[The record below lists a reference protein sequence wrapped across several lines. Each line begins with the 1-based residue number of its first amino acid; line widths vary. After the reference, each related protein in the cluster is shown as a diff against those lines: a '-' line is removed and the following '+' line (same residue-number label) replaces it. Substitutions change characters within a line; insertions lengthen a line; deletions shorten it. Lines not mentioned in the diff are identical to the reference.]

1 MPKRTTSKISH
12 KPSNA
17 KQSGKPRARPAK
29 STRLGRTLVA
39 GMTQVLAH
47 VRGETQLESYYLPG
61 PVDVKA
67 IRRKAGMSQ
76 SQFASAFALSKRTLQ
91 EWEQGKASP
100 DGTVRAY
107 LTVIDRNPTAVVAAL
122 RG

>member
-1 MPKRTTSKISH
+1 MPKRTTSRTSR

-17 KQSGKPRARPAK
+17 KGGGNPGASAAK

-47 VRGETQLESYYLPG
+47 VRGEAKLESYYLPG

-76 SQFASAFALSKRTLQ
+76 SQFASAFALSRRTLQ
-91 EWEQGKASP
+91 EWEQGKAAP

-107 LTVIDRNPTAVVAAL
+107 LTVIDRNPKAVVEAL

>member
-1 MPKRTTSKISH
+1 MPKKTTSKISR

-17 KQSGKPRARPAK
+17 KGAGKPGARKAK

-47 VRGETQLESYYLPG
+47 VRGETRLESYYLPG

-91 EWEQGKASP
+91 EWEQAK
-100 DGTVRAY
+100 R
-107 LTVIDRNPTAVVAAL
+107 RPTERFGL
-122 RG
+122 ISQ

>member
-1 MPKRTTSKISH
+1 MPRRTISKSSH

-17 KQSGKPRARPAK
+17 KGPGKPGARKTK
-29 STRLGRTLVA
+29 STRLGRTLIA

-47 VRGETQLESYYLPG
+47 VRGETQLESYYIPG

-67 IRRKAGMSQ
+67 IRRKTGMSQ

-91 EWEQGKASP
+91 EWEQGRASP

-107 LTVIDRNPTAVVAAL
+107 
-122 RG
+122 